1 MSLKMKKEFMLP
13 EHIVLEDD
21 QKCDMNRIAD
31 TLRKELP
38 EYAVP
43 GEINIIE
50 KMPVTQ
56 SGKVDYR
63 ALEYMQ

>member
-1 MSLKMKKEFMLP
+1 MIK
-13 EHIVLEDD
+13 
-21 QKCDMNRIAD
+21 KCDMNRIAD